1 MLHND
6 RRALPSGV
14 TCLRRGER
22 TYPKLLGKIGDPPE
36 VLFVRGELP
45 GGPAIAVVGSRE
57 CTAYGRRI
65 AYRLAVDIARCGFVV
80 VSGLARGVDA
90 AAHRGALDGDG
101 KTVAVLPT
109 GIDRIYPPSN
119 TKLARRIEHA
129 GAVIT
134 EFEPR
139 TTAFPANFHQ
149 RNRIIAGMA
158 VATVVI
164 EAARQSGTKITV
176 KYALEYDREVLA
188 VPGPIDSRT
197 SEGANEL
204 IVEGAAPCT
213 GIDSL
218 LQQLPEWARRG
229 AVDRLET
236 VRHAGTDLVAG
247 LPPPARAVLAA
258 IPADRGCGVDHLV
271 AATGLPIPRLL
282 AALTDIEARGLI
294 RSVGG
299 QRYERM

>member
-1 MLHND
+1 MLHD
-6 RRALPSGV
+6 EPPLPAGV
-14 TCLRRGER
+14 ARLRRGER
-22 TYPKLLGKIGDPPE
+22 GYPTLLGKIGDPPQ

-65 AYRLAVDIARCGFVV
+65 AYRLSVDIARCGFVV

-90 AAHRGALDGDG
+90 AAHRGAIDGNG

-109 GIDRIYPPSN
+109 GIDRIYPPSH
-119 TKLARRIEHA
+119 TALARRIERA

-134 EFEPR
+134 EFTPR
-139 TTAFPANFHQ
+139 TTPYPATFHQ
-149 RNRIIAGMA
+149 RNRIIAGLA
-158 VATVVI
+158 VAIVVI

-204 IVEGAAPCT
+204 ILEGAAPCT

-218 LQQLPEWARRG
+218 LQQLPEWARSG
-229 AVDRLET
+229 AVRKLET
-236 VRHAGTDLVAG
+236 ARRDGGDVVAG
-247 LPPPARAVLAA
+247 LSPVARAVLAA
-258 IPADRGCGVDHLV
+258 IPADRSCGVDHMV
-271 AATGLPIPRLL
+271 AATGLPVARLL
-282 AALTDIEARGLI
+282 ATLTDIEARGLI

>member
-1 MLHND
+1 MPH
-6 RRALPSGV
+6 REPSLPAGV
-14 TCLRRGER
+14 ARLRRGER
-22 TYPKLLGKIGDPPE
+22 GYPRLLGKIGDPPE
-36 VLFVRGELP
+36 VLYVRGELP
-45 GGPAIAVVGSRE
+45 RGPAVAVVGSRE

-80 VSGLARGVDA
+80 VSGLARGIDA
-90 AAHRGALDGDG
+90 EAHRGSLDGDG

-119 TKLARRIEHA
+119 TSLARRIERA
-129 GAVIT
+129 GAIIT

-139 TTAFPANFHQ
+139 TTPFPSNFHQ

-164 EAARQSGTKITV
+164 EAARRSGTKITV

-204 IVEGAAPCT
+204 ILEGAAPCT

-218 LQQLPEWARRG
+218 LLQLPDWARQR
-229 AVDRLET
+229 AVRRLDA
-236 VRHAGTDLVAG
+236 VRRDGTDIVAG
-247 LPPPARAVLAA
+247 LPAPARAVLAA
-258 IPADRGCGVDHLV
+258 IPADRSCGVDHLV
-271 AATGLPIPRLL
+271 AATGLPVARLL

-294 RSVGG
+294 RSVSG